1 MMGPAVSVVSHRNTA
16 RGKRGVVSA
25 ASSEAAIAGRDA
37 LARGGNAF
45 DAALAAAFMETVILP
60 SKCGLAGDVVAIV
73 QVRGERPKALIAIGT
88 AAAGLE
94 AAVRDR
100 GMPKTGGLS
109 VGVPG
114 APAGYA
120 AIAEL
125 ATLGLAK
132 LAAPAIL
139 ASREGF
145 AWSPLTERYIEQAE
159 GLLQQENPNGT
170 TYLPETGLHAAG
182 DWVTL
187 PGLGAL
193 LEEFVALGSGLFHG
207 ALGEKIVEAVA
218 ERGGILTMD
227 DLRGQSA
234 EWAELVGADV
244 ADHRISA
251 TPNPTHGP
259 SLVQAVVGSE
269 GSSHPDDLIPAVL
282 EAARVRRREAGD
294 ITGDGGTSVIT
305 AADHHGNVIV
315 LVHSVSHPTFGSGI
329 VVPDYDFVLSNR
341 AGRGFTSIPGHPNAP
356 APGKRPMTTLHA
368 WMLERDGER
377 YFGATSGG
385 EQQMPWS
392 AQVVSRLICG
402 EPQASAVMSPL
413 WGVDPVTEA
422 LKAEADARQPWGTP
436 ALSLRS
442 STRVPEWG
450 MASGI
455 QVLRVRDGEPMTVVS
470 DIRSVGGAV
479 GL

>member
-1 MMGPAVSVVSHRNTA
+1 MMGPAVSVVSHRNSA

-37 LARGGNAF
+37 LAQGGNAF

-60 SKCGLAGDVVAIV
+60 SKCGLAGDLVAIV

-94 AAVRDR
+94 AAVRTRDL
-100 GMPKTGGLS
+100 PKTGGLS
-109 VGVPG
+109 VGVPC

-125 ATLGLAK
+125 AALTLGE

-145 AWSPLTERYIEQAE
+145 AWSPLTERYVEQAQE
-159 GLLQQENPNGT
+159 LLGRENPNGT
-170 TYLPETGLHAAG
+170 TYVPESGLHVAG

-187 PGLGAL
+187 PGLGLL
-193 LEEFVALGSGLFHG
+193 LEEFVNTGAKLFHG
-207 ALGEKIVEAVA
+207 SLGEKVVEAVA
-218 ERGGILTMD
+218 DRGGVLTLG
-227 DLRGQSA
+227 DLQGQSV
-234 EWAELVGADV
+234 EWADLVAADV
-244 ADHRISA
+244 AGYRISA

-259 SLVQAVVGSE
+259 SLVQALVAAD

-305 AADHHGNVIV
+305 AADDLGNAIV

-329 VVPDYDFVLSNR
+329 VVPEYDFVLSNR

-356 APGKRPMTTLHA
+356 AAGKRPMTTLHA
-368 WMLERDGER
+368 WMLDRGDEV

-392 AQVVSRLICG
+392 AQVVSRLIAG
-402 EPQASAVMSPL
+402 EPQSSAVLSPL
-413 WGVDPVTEA
+413 WGADPVTEA

-455 QVLRVRDGEPMTVVS
+455 QVLRLHKGEPMTVVS
-470 DIRSVGGAV
+470 DIRSVGGAAA
-479 GL
+479 L